1 MRRRGNRNESRI
13 RRPHRPVELD
23 HHRAAL
29 ELRRALGVL

>member
-1 MRRRGNRNESRI
+1 MRHQHTRTESRI
-13 RRPHRPVELD
+13 RRPQQPVELV

>member
-1 MRRRGNRNESRI
+1 MRRRGTHIESRI
-13 RRPHRPVELD
+13 RRQHQPVELV